1 MDTILLRPI
10 AIPILIGLA
19 CLLVP
24 KRIKVLREV
33 LVLVT
38 SLIMVALA
46 GFLFFQPERS
56 LDLQWLTLSPNL
68 TVSFDL
74 WLSPF
79 ARLSLVVASLFTLL
93 AGLYSLKFM
102 AGHPR
107 HREYYAYFIMAL
119 GAANGVVLANNFII
133 LLFFWELYGFLFFL
147 MAGIEGN
154 KAAPSATKMLIIA
167 GLGDL
172 TLLLGIGLLW
182 LKTGTLTISDMVAQP
197 QTLVGWIPVLAF
209 LMMVMGAFAKGGVM
223 PLHTWVP
230 AISTQT
236 PMPIMSYFTS
246 LDKILGFYLLARLT
260 IDLFVMNQVV
270 SWLLM
275 TVGSVTI
282 LGGVLMAMVQHDY
295 RRMLSFHSISQ
306 VGYMVMGIGT
316 GTPVGIIGG
325 LFHLLNMVIV
335 KGSLFLCGG
344 AVQYRTGRTEFS
356 EMGGL
361 AKAMPWTFVSTLIA
375 SLAIAG
381 VPPLNAFVSKW
392 MIYQGILDRGG
403 APFPI
408 FLVVAM
414 FGSTLTLASF
424 MKLMYSMFWGERAKG
439 LEKVKEAPW
448 LLYVPLVVLAVV
460 AVLFGIFYRWP
471 VNVLIKPLLG
481 TAGLQVTVPGIWD
494 SELAAALLMMS
505 LFIGILIYLAGRGR
519 ESAEGEVFLGGE
531 AIDPE
536 FYRVPGT
543 HFYGPVKEMQGLKQA
558 FELAERGMFDIYTY
572 GVVVFRWISK
582 VIYNYIDQTLADL
595 YQEVIPSL
603 FSLIGQIL
611 RALNVKLILT
621 YLLWALYAA
630 GIVGITLTPGNQAVV
645 NVVRILA
652 CVGMLGWAVLA
663 LVESDLRQLLLL
675 ATTSQ
680 VGFAVLGVTLSPAVA
695 IVYLLSAGIA
705 IVILALVISS
715 ISKRLKIVQMERMNG
730 LAVRLPAQFVL
741 FLLAAFWLSGLP
753 PFGNFFGKYLL
764 GEAAGQVNLW
774 YSIAIASAAL
784 LTLGYWLRPIRHFL
798 RAA

>member
-1 MDTILLRPI
+1 MLLYPI
-10 AIPILIGLA
+10 ALPILVGLV
-19 CLLVP
+19 CLLIP
-24 KRIKVLREV
+24 KRLKALREI
-33 LVLVT
+33 LALVT
-38 SLIMVALA
+38 SLAMTAVAIY
-46 GFLFFQPERS
+46 LFFQPEGR
-56 LDLQWLTLSPNL
+56 LDLPWLNLGPNL
-68 TVSFDL
+68 TIAFDL

-79 ARLSLVVASLFTLL
+79 ARLILVAASGFALL
-93 AGLYSLKFM
+93 VGMYSMRFM
-102 AGHPR
+102 ANHPR
-107 HREYYAYFIMAL
+107 HNEYYAYFLAVL
-119 GAANGVVLANNFII
+119 GMTSGTVLANNLIL
-133 LLFFWELYGFLFFL
+133 LLFFWEMNGFLLFL
-147 MAGIEGN
+147 MTGLNGEEAV
-154 KAAPSATKMLIIA
+154 PSSAKTLIIT
-167 GLGDL
+167 GIGDL
-172 TLLLGIGLLW
+172 LLLLGIVFLW
-182 LKTGTLTISDMVAQP
+182 LASGTLTISTLESAP
-197 QTLVGWIPVLAF
+197 QVLAGWLPIVAF
-209 LMMVMGAFAKGGVM
+209 LLMMLGAFAKAGAM
-223 PLHTWVP
+223 PLHSWIP
-230 AISTQT
+230 AISMTT
-236 PMPIMSYFTS
+236 PTPVMAYLPAS
-246 LDKILGFYLLARLT
+246 LDKLLGIYLLTRISLH
-260 IDLFVMNQVV
+260 LFVMTPAIGLV
-270 SWLLM
+270 LM
-275 TVGSVTI
+275 CVGAITI
-282 LGGVLMAMVQHDY
+282 LGAVLMALIQHDF
-295 RRMLSFHSISQ
+295 RKMLSFHAVSQ
-306 VGYMVMGIGT
+306 VGYMVLGIGT
-316 GTPVGIIGG
+316 GVPVGVIGG
-325 LFHLLNMVIV
+325 VFHMLNHAIY
-335 KGSLFLCGG
+335 KCCLFLCGG
-344 AVQYRTGRTEFS
+344 SVQRQTGRTKFS
-356 EMGGL
+356 ELGGL
-361 AKAMPWTFVSTLIA
+361 AGAMPWTFVACLMA
-375 SLAIAG
+375 ALAISG
-381 VPPLNAFVSKW
+381 VPPMNGFVSKW
-392 MIYQGILDRGG
+392 LVYQGILERGG
-403 APFPI
+403 ALFPI
-408 FLVVAM
+408 FLTVAM
-414 FGSTLTLASF
+414 FGSALTLASF
-424 MKLMYSMFWGERAKG
+424 MKLLYSMFWGERPKG
-439 LEKVKEAPW
+439 LEKVNESPRTMTI
-448 LLYVPLVVLAVV
+448 PLIVLA
-460 AVLFGIFYRWP
+460 LFCLAFGVFYRWP
-471 VNVLIKPLLG
+471 VNVLIKPILG

-582 VIYNYIDQTLADL
+582 VIYDYIDQSLADL